1 MTRRD
6 AREQAFV
13 LIFEK
18 SFNKDDSL
26 EDIIKNAAEG
36 RSIEV
41 DSFAHQL
48 ASGWTSHVDEIDKQI
63 EKHST
68 KWKMNRISRVAL
80 SILRLSIYELLFSEE
95 IPDKVSINEAVELAK
110 KFGTGEDS
118 SFVNGVLGAV
128 VRGKTSDKADAA
140 ADALAQEIAEKIL
153 DE

>member
-18 SFNKDDSL
+18 SFNKDDSID
-26 EDIIKNAAEG
+26 DIIKNATEG
-36 RSIEV
+36 RNIEV
-41 DSFAHQL
+41 DPFAFQL
-48 ASGWTSHVDEIDKQI
+48 ASGWMSHVDEIDEQI

-80 SILRLSIYELLFSEE
+80 SILRLSIYELLFSKEV
-95 IPDKVSINEAVELAK
+95 PDRVAINEAVELAK
-110 KFGTGEDS
+110 KFGTDEDS

-128 VRGKTSDKADAA
+128 MRSKPANKTEND
-140 ADALAQEIAEKIL
+140 
-153 DE
+153 